1 MNRVVRL
8 AIAVAIALPLAAHAE
23 PPAWVA
29 KSDVNSMLLLRVM
42 AEFGPESASQLGLEG
57 YDERVLD
64 IGPDYRGRYRRAV
77 TKAIVDLERRR
88 ARLHD
93 PLLLQDLD
101 ITLKAAHDEVRDTDL
116 SEKYRLP
123 YFAVEKIV
131 FGGLRELLDAQ
142 VKPERR
148 ALAVARLRRY
158 AGLVAGT
165 TSMCALAE
173 ARTREKLAQP
183 GLLPPIRK
191 QLEKDLANSAAM
203 VNGIEQLFAQYK
215 LDGWQW
221 PLAAFKAQLA
231 QYQAFVRSELLPRAS
246 DDFRLPPELYAFQLE
261 RLGVD
266 LPPAEL
272 AKLAHAA
279 FDDILAQMKT
289 LAPQVAKQRHWK
301 STDYRDVLRALKK
314 EQYVGADILPQYQQ
328 RLKAIEE
335 IITREHLVTLPARPA
350 RIRLASE
357 AESAATPIPNMR
369 PPRLLHNTGEQ
380 GEFVLPLNIPAPPG
394 SKEATQKLDDFTYS
408 AAAWT
413 LIAHEARPGHE
424 LQFDNM
430 VEHGVSLARAVFA
443 FNSTNVEG
451 WGLYSEFITL
461 PFMPVEGQLVSLQL
475 RLQRAARAFLDPE
488 LQAGIVTP
496 AQAKKVLT
504 DQVLLSE
511 GLANSEVERYTFR
524 APGQATSYFYGFV
537 QLLALRHELEQKL
550 GARFEPQKV
559 HDFILAQGL
568 LPPALM
574 RKAVLDQFAPA
585 SAPASAR

>member
-1 MNRVVRL
+1 MNRVVQW
-8 AIAVAIALPLAAHAE
+8 AIAVALALPAVAHAE
-23 PPAWVA
+23 APAWVA
-29 KSDVNSMLLLRVM
+29 KSDVNSMVLLRVM
-42 AEFGPESASQLGLEG
+42 AEFAPEDASSLGLEG
-57 YDERVLD
+57 YDERVRDL
-64 IGPDYRGRYRRAV
+64 GPDYHGRYRRAV

-88 ARLHD
+88 AKLHD

-101 ITLKAAHDEVRDTDL
+101 ITLKAAHDEVRETDL
-116 SEKYRLP
+116 AEKYRLP
-123 YFAVEKIV
+123 YFACEKIV
-131 FGGLRELLDAQ
+131 FGGLRDLLDAQ

-148 ALAVARLRRY
+148 ALAVTRLRSY
-158 AGLVAGT
+158 AGLVPGT
-165 TSMCALAE
+165 TPLCAQAE

-183 GLLPPIRK
+183 GLLPPVRK

-203 VNGIEQLFAQYK
+203 VNGIEQLFVQFK
-215 LDGWQW
+215 VDGWQW

-231 QYQAFVRSELLPRAS
+231 QYQTFVRTELLPKARE
-246 DDFRLPPELYAFQLE
+246 DFRLPPELYAFQLE
-261 RLGVD
+261 QLGVD

-272 AKLAHAA
+272 AKAAHAA
-279 FDDILAQMKT
+279 FDDIIAQMKA
-289 LAPQVAKQRHWK
+289 LAPEVAKQRHWK

-314 EQYVGADILPQYQQ
+314 EQLVGAEILPFYQQ
-328 RLKAIEE
+328 RLHAIEE

-350 RIRLASE
+350 RIRLATE
-357 AESAATPIPNMR
+357 AESAQTPIPNMR
-369 PPRLLHNTGEQ
+369 PPRLVHNTGEQ

-413 LIAHEARPGHE
+413 LVAHEARPGHE

-430 VEHGVSLARAVFA
+430 IEHGVSLARAVFA

-451 WGLYSEFITL
+451 WGLYSEAIML
-461 PFMPVEGQLVSLQL
+461 PYMPAEGQLVSLQL

-504 DQVLLSE
+504 DQVMVSE

-524 APGQATSYFYGFV
+524 SPGQATSYFYGFMK
-537 QLLALRHELEQKL
+537 LEALRHELEQKL
-550 GARFEPQKV
+550 GPKLEPQKL

-574 RKAVLDQFAPA
+574 RKAVLEQFAP
-585 SAPASAR
+585 

>member
-1 MNRVVRL
+1 MNRVVHW
-8 AIAVAIALPLAAHAE
+8 AIAIALLLPAVANAE
-23 PPAWVA
+23 APAWVA

-42 AEFGPESASQLGLEG
+42 AEFGPESASQLGLDG

-64 IGPDYRGRYRRAV
+64 LGPDYRGRYRRAV

-88 ARLHD
+88 AKLHD

-101 ITLKAAHDEVRDTDL
+101 ITLKAAHDEVRETDL

-123 YFAVEKIV
+123 YFACEKIV
-131 FGGLRELLDAQ
+131 FGGLRDLLDAQ
-142 VKPERR
+142 VPAERR
-148 ALAVARLRRY
+148 ARAVSRLRRY
-158 AGLVAGT
+158 AGLIPGT
-165 TSMCALAE
+165 TPLCTLAE
-173 ARTREKLAQP
+173 ARTREKLGQP
-183 GLLPPIRK
+183 GLLPPVRK
-191 QLEKDLANSAAM
+191 QVEKDLANSAAM
-203 VNGIEQLFAQYK
+203 VNGIEQLFVQFK
-215 LDGWQW
+215 VDGYQW

-231 QYQAFVRSELLPRAS
+231 QYQDFVRAELLPKARE
-246 DDFRLPPELYAFQLE
+246 DFRLPPELYAFQLE
-261 RLGVD
+261 QLGVD
-266 LPPAEL
+266 MPPAEL
-272 AKLAHAA
+272 AKAAHAA
-279 FDDILAQMKT
+279 FDDIIGQMKA
-289 LAPQVAKQRHWK
+289 LAPEVAKQRHWK

-314 EQYVGADILPQYQQ
+314 EQLVGAEILPFYQQ

-335 IITREHLVTLPARPA
+335 IIQREHLVTLPARPA
-350 RIRLASE
+350 RIRLATE
-357 AESAATPIPNMR
+357 AESAQTPIPNMR
-369 PPRLLHNTGEQ
+369 PPRLVHNTGEQ

-413 LIAHEARPGHE
+413 LVAHEARPGHE

-430 VEHGVSLARAVFA
+430 IEHGVSLARAVFA

-451 WGLYSEFITL
+451 WGLYSEAIML
-461 PFMPVEGQLVSLQL
+461 PFMPAEGQLVSLQL

-504 DQVLLSE
+504 DQVMVSE

-524 APGQATSYFYGFV
+524 APGQATSYFYGFMK
-537 QLLALRHELEQKL
+537 LEALRHELEQKL
-550 GARFEPQKV
+550 GPKLEPQKL
-559 HDFILAQGL
+559 HDFILSQGL

-574 RKAVLDQFAPA
+574 RKAVLAQFAP
-585 SAPASAR
+585 